1 MDDASQDKT
10 SAEVQHVHATLA
22 SGAAVPSSAAATLPA
37 TAAAVAPRAAAVLPA
52 TAASGGSGARLP
64 PYVVACNNLDGRVRY
79 GVEVKIPGQK
89 GQMRVGSAFA
99 DPKSAWLAAR
109 VFQSSAIIDAATGD
123 IVLNHAASG
132 LYNPLHMCSIFR
144 APSMCITEECVV
156 DVLVDILTKR
166 SARIRVR
173 ASKRKRSSEAD
184 GGGGAAAGGARAAA
198 AQPPAAAP
206 VAAARESHAA
216 AAAAAASASASA
228 AAASPVEQLELPT
241 SALGPISGPPD
252 SSALAGMHQSL
263 SPLTST
269 NGGGVMGFS
278 PQHSAMSL
286 TGLLSGRRSVGSN
299 AFEPSWLDSA
309 KVEGGQPWN
318 SVRAHGGGTGGGG
331 AHALNAIDRIDSID
345 SARGNGAAAAAAAQ
359 RLTTMTAPV
368 VRLAS
373 LTPQKIPVGTS
384 RIVEAKG
391 ANFSSTTNF
400 FATTQDNS
408 GRHRCEMLQTW
419 RGDDTTRCMVEVHGI
434 DVGTYRIY
442 ASNDYTTFSNLL
454 PFSVVKPR
462 TSGAAT

>member
-1 MDDASQDKT
+1 MDNASQDKT

-64 PYVVACNNLDGRVRY
+64 PYVVACNNLEGRVRY
-79 GVEVKIPGQK
+79 GVKIKIPGQK

-144 APSMCITEECVV
+144 APSMGITEECVV

-173 ASKRKRSSEAD
+173 KSKRKRSSEAD
-184 GGGGAAAGGARAAA
+184 GGGGTAAGGARAAA

-206 VAAARESHAA
+206 VAAARKSHAA

-228 AAASPVEQLELPT
+228 AASPVEQLPT

-252 SSALAGMHQSL
+252 SSALAGMYQSL
-263 SPLTST
+263 SPLPST
-269 NGGGVMGFS
+269 NGGGIMGFS

-434 DVGTYRIY
+434 DVGTYHIY